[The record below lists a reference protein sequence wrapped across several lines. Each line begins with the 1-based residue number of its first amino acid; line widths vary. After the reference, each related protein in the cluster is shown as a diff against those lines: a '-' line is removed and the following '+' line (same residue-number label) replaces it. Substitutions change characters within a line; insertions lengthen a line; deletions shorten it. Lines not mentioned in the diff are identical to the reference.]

1 VVRNF
6 NTNKMKLLTWLK
18 NLFEASQ
25 NGPTTTDAPSPLLW
39 CESCHSPILPKSS
52 PPPTPESTA
61 KPKSAKP
68 RTAKEEFQKL
78 LDDAGIR
85 YFTADE
91 VFFRGA
97 RDAKLQLNSDPPR
110 SLWPSLLAVTKVADE
125 ARHRLGRPLRISS
138 AYRSPAYN
146 KAIGGAS
153 ASIHMKGGA
162 LDLSGSPATLH
173 RILTEM
179 RSEGLFRGGIG
190 KYRTFVH
197 VDVRG
202 KNADWQG

>member
-1 VVRNF
+1 
-6 NTNKMKLLTWLK
+6 MKAFLTWFKTSFVAFLSG
-18 NLFEASQ
+18 LQTIGAQS
-25 NGPTTTDAPSPLLW
+25 PSPLCADCL
-39 CESCHSPILPKSS
+39 SPTLPKSS
-52 PPPTPESTA
+52 TLPPPASTA
-61 KPKSAKP
+61 KPKSAKKL
-68 RTAKEEFQKL
+68 TGAKAEFQKL
-78 LDDAGIR
+78 LEAQGTR
-85 YFTADE
+85 YFDADE

-110 SLWPSLLAVTKVADE
+110 SLWPSLLAVVRVADE
-125 ARHRLGRPLRISS
+125 ARHRLGKAVKINS

-146 KAIGGAS
+146 RAISGAS
-153 ASIHMKGGA
+153 KSIHVLGGA

-173 RILTEM
+173 KILTQL
-179 RSEGLFRGGIG
+179 RKEGFFKGGIG

>member
-1 VVRNF
+1 VAF
-6 NTNKMKLLTWLK
+6 LAGLQTIGEKSPLPLLSDFQPPTCPKCSSPLPTVSKRKRPSAGK
-18 NLFEASQ
+18 NLT
-25 NGPTTTDAPSPLLW
+25 G
-39 CESCHSPILPKSS
+39 
-52 PPPTPESTA
+52 A
-61 KPKSAKP
+61 KAD
-68 RTAKEEFQKL
+68 FQKL
-78 LDDAGIR
+78 LDDAGVR

-91 VFFRGA
+91 VFYRGA
-97 RDAKLQLNSDPPR
+97 RDAKLQLNTDPPR

-125 ARHRLGRPLRISS
+125 ARHRLGKPLRINS

-146 KAIGGAS
+146 RAISGAS
-153 ASIHMKGGA
+153 ASIHVRGGA

-173 RILTEM
+173 KILTQM
-179 RSEGLFRGGIG
+179 RKEGVFKGGIG

>member
-1 VVRNF
+1 
-6 NTNKMKLLTWLK
+6 MKAFLTWFK
-18 NLFEASQ
+18 NSFVQFLGGLQKIGAQS
-25 NGPTTTDAPSPLLW
+25 PSPF
-39 CESCHSPILPKSS
+39 CESCLSPTSPKS
-52 PPPTPESTA
+52 PAPPTSASTPKRKSEKKLTGA
-61 KPKSAKP
+61 KAD
-68 RTAKEEFQKL
+68 FQKL
-78 LDDAGIR
+78 LDEAGIK

-110 SLWPSLLAVTKVADE
+110 ALWPSLLAVTKVADE
-125 ARHRLGRPLRISS
+125 ARHRLGRPLRINS

-146 KAIGGAS
+146 RAISGAKYS
-153 ASIHMKGGA
+153 QHTQGGA

-173 RILTEM
+173 RILKEM
-179 RSEGLFRGGIG
+179 RAEGLFRGGIG
-190 KYRTFVH
+190 RYKTFTH

>member
-1 VVRNF
+1 
-6 NTNKMKLLTWLK
+6 MKAILTWLK
-18 NLFEASQ
+18 NSFVQFLAGLQRIGELSPSSSCE
-25 NGPTTTDAPSPLLW
+25 NCLSPT
-39 CESCHSPILPKSS
+39 LPKSLT
-52 PPPTPESTA
+52 PPLSASTK
-61 KPKSAKP
+61 KPKKGKTYTGAK
-68 RTAKEEFQKL
+68 ADFQKL
-78 LDDAGIR
+78 LEAQGTR

-97 RDAKLQLNSDPPR
+97 RDARLQLNTDPPR

-125 ARHRLGRPLRISS
+125 ARHRLGKAIKINS

-146 KAIGGAS
+146 RAISGAS
-153 ASIHMKGGA
+153 KSIHVLGGA

-179 RSEGLFRGGIG
+179 RREGLFRGGIG
-190 KYRTFVH
+190 RYKTFTH

>member
-1 VVRNF
+1 
-6 NTNKMKLLTWLK
+6 MKALKTWFKHSFVEFL
-18 NLFEASQ
+18 
-25 NGPTTTDAPSPLLW
+25 NGLQQIGEKSPSPL
-39 CESCHSPILPKSS
+39 CESCLSPTLPKSF
-52 PPPTPESTA
+52 P
-61 KPKSAKP
+61 P
-68 RTAKEEFQKL
+68 RTSASTKRQKKGKTFTGAKADFQKL
-78 LDDAGIR
+78 LDEHGVR
-85 YFTADE
+85 YFDADE

-97 RDAKLQLNSDPPR
+97 RDAKLQLNTDPPR

-125 ARHRLGRPLRISS
+125 ARHRLGRALRINS

-146 KAIGGAS
+146 RAIGGAS
-153 ASIHMKGGA
+153 ASIHMRGGA

-173 RILTEM
+173 KILTQM

-190 KYRTFVH
+190 RYKTFTH

>member
-1 VVRNF
+1 
-6 NTNKMKLLTWLK
+6 MKATTWFK
-18 NLFEASQ
+18 NSFVQFLAGLQKIGAQS
-25 NGPTTTDAPSPLLW
+25 PSPL
-39 CESCHSPILPKSS
+39 CENCLSPILPTS
-52 PPPTPESTA
+52 PPPPTTASTPKRKSGKKFTGA
-61 KPKSAKP
+61 KAD
-68 RTAKEEFQKL
+68 FQKL

-125 ARHRLGRPLRISS
+125 ARHRLGKGLRINS
-138 AYRSPAYN
+138 AYRNAAYN
-146 KAIGGAS
+146 RAIGGAS

-173 RILTEM
+173 RILQEM

-190 KYRTFVH
+190 RYKTFVH

>member
-1 VVRNF
+1 VAQNF
-6 NTNKMKLLTWLK
+6 NTNKMKLTTWLK
-18 NLFEASQ
+18 NLFAALPS
-25 NGPTTTDAPSPLLW
+25 GPTMTDAPSPLLW
-39 CESCHSPILPKSS
+39 CDACHSPILPKSS
-52 PPPTPESTA
+52 PPPTPASTA

-97 RDAKLQLNSDPPR
+97 RDAKLQLNTDPPR
-110 SLWPSLLAVTKVADE
+110 GLWPSLLAVVKVADE
-125 ARHRLGRPLRISS
+125 ARHRLGKPLRINS
-138 AYRSPAYN
+138 AYRNAAYN
-146 KAIGGAS
+146 RAIGGAS

-162 LDLSGSPATLH
+162 LDLMGSPVTLVG
-173 RILTEM
+173 ILEAM
-179 RSEGLFRGGIG
+179 RKEGVFKGGIG
-190 KYRTFVH
+190 RYKTFTH

-202 KNADWQG
+202 RNADW

>member
-1 VVRNF
+1 
-6 NTNKMKLLTWLK
+6 MKAFLTWFK
-18 NLFEASQ
+18 NSFVQFLAGLQKIGAQS
-25 NGPTTTDAPSPLLW
+25 PSPF
-39 CESCHSPILPKSS
+39 CESCLSPTSPTLP
-52 PPPTPESTA
+52 PPPTTASTPKRKKGKQFTGA
-61 KPKSAKP
+61 KGD
-68 RTAKEEFQKL
+68 FQKL
-78 LDDAGIR
+78 LDEAGVR
-85 YFTADE
+85 YFDADE

-97 RDAKLQLNSDPPR
+97 RDVRLQLNTDPPR

-125 ARHRLGRPLRISS
+125 ARHRLGKALRINS

-146 KAIGGAS
+146 RAISGAS
-153 ASIHMKGGA
+153 KSIHVLGGA

-173 RILTEM
+173 KILTEM
-179 RSEGLFRGGIG
+179 RAEGLFRGGIG